1 MAECGTTAMALA
13 SALATGGRNLG
24 AMKTSRFCLIIII
37 VRKNIII
44 IVIKNFTQLE
54 LLHSMMSIAEL

>member
-1 MAECGTTAMALA
+1 MAEFGTTAMALA

-37 VRKNIII
+37 VRKVSFHCLS
-44 IVIKNFTQLE
+44 VIKLNVFP
-54 LLHSMMSIAEL
+54 HIGKAECFC